1 MPAPVAVLGASGR
14 TGRRICAALSGRSA
28 IRAVQH
34 HHDADHH
41 DADHPE
47 ADHPEATE
55 VTSADLN
62 EPATLRRALAGAAA
76 VYVITPAFHPHED
89 ILIANA
95 ITAAAQTGVERIVL
109 HSVLHPHTPSM
120 PHHLRKEAGERALRE
135 CQVPWTVLQPA
146 MYAQTVSAALAGNAT
161 EGAVPVPWNLEMPFT
176 PVHLGDVAEAAA
188 RVLTEPGHAYATY
201 ELAGPQVLSTR
212 DMIADLAHATGRQ
225 LHPRQARVTDFSLP
239 GPGATEGFAAMCAEY
254 DTHGLVGNANVL
266 RWLLER
272 EPLSFAAACA
282 ADLNERGDRHPSA
295 SAT

>member
-1 MPAPVAVLGASGR
+1 MPGPVAVLGAGGR

-34 HHDADHH
+34 RYDADYP
-41 DADHPE
+41 DAS
-47 ADHPEATE
+47 E

-76 VYVITPAFHPHED
+76 VYVITPAFHPHEET
-89 ILIANA
+89 LMANA
-95 ITAAAQTGVERIVL
+95 ITAATQAGAERIVL

-120 PHHLRKEAGERALRE
+120 PHHLRKEAGEQVLRQ
-135 CQVPWTVLQPA
+135 CQVPWTILQPA
-146 MYAQTVSAALAGNAT
+146 MYAQTV
-161 EGAVPVPWNLEMPFT
+161 GAVLASNAIDGVVPIPWNLEVPFT

-201 ELAGPQVLSTR
+201 ELAGPQVLSSR
-212 DMIADLAHATGRQ
+212 DMIADLADATGRELQ
-225 LHPRQARVTDFSLP
+225 PRQVDVTGLVLP

-254 DTHGLVGNANVL
+254 NTHGLVGNANVL

-282 ADLNERGDRHPSA
+282 ADLNEHGDRHRSA
-295 SAT
+295 SAS

>member
-34 HHDADHH
+34 HHDADHP
-41 DADHPE
+41 DADHP
-47 ADHPEATE
+47 DATE

-95 ITAAAQTGVERIVL
+95 ITAATQAGVERIVL

-120 PHHLRKEAGERALRE
+120 PHHLRKEAGEQVLRQ
-135 CQVPWTVLQPA
+135 CQVPWTILQPA
-146 MYAQTVSAALAGNAT
+146 MYAQTVGAVLAGNAT
-161 EGAVPVPWNLEMPFT
+161 DGVVPIPWNLEMPFT

-201 ELAGPQVLSTR
+201 ELAGPQVLSSR
-212 DMIADLAHATGRQ
+212 DMIADLADATGRELQ
-225 LHPRQARVTDFSLP
+225 PRQVDVTGLVLP

-254 DTHGLVGNANVL
+254 NTHGLVGNANVL

-282 ADLNERGDRHPSA
+282 ADLNEHGDRHRSA
-295 SAT
+295 SAS